1 LAAQQERRLAAVMF
15 TDLVGYTALSQA
27 NEARAISSLEG
38 HRGLLRP
45 LFSKHNGREVKTI
58 GDAFLVEFDSAL
70 EAVECAIDIQ
80 KAVHEEGTGS
90 SRGASV
96 RIGIHVGD
104 VVHRQGDVYG
114 DAVNIASRIYPLAR
128 AGEVCI
134 SRQVYDQVS
143 NKLPYP
149 LTKLEPTELKNVF
162 VRIDVY
168 RVELPWTSRKA
179 ENREG
184 SLPADR
190 IAVLPFVNISPDPND
205 EYFADGLTEELIAN
219 LSLVKGLKVIAR
231 TSVMNYK
238 KKEMNVSEIG
248 RELEVGTIVEGS
260 VRKALNRI
268 RVTVQV
274 IDVSSEEHL
283 WASNYDASL
292 DDVFAV
298 QSDIARKV
306 TESLPGTLRSRRA
319 PEVQRDTND
328 VTAYINFL
336 KGREQMYAIM
346 EAPLRESIESFQR
359 AIDRDPNFARAYV
372 GMAQSYLSLAT
383 RGHVAWEDSMET
395 SRVLLNRALS
405 LNDDLAEAHAMLSY
419 LALMSDELTEVMER
433 EARKAIE
440 LNPNLADG
448 HVTLGLV
455 KALDGDPEKWV
466 SELETAHQLDPLSTR
481 VIELLSGAY
490 LYTGRDANALE
501 LLRKTEHVD
510 PLNTHRFFWL
520 HDVIKGDLDAAH
532 KQVAELERL
541 EPKWEFTLLAKGY
554 LAGLE
559 GDRATAEAMISALEV
574 THKRGYAR
582 SSLAGYIYHALGD
595 MDTFYAYMQAAA
607 EDHTLRAQDI
617 LYSPLF
623 AEARKDPRMRQIVE
637 TTGLKMPQGFWG

>member
-1 LAAQQERRLAAVMF
+1 MAAQQERRLAAVMF
-15 TDLVGYTALSQA
+15 TDMVGYTALSQTD
-27 NEARAISSLEG
+27 EARAISLLES
-38 HRGLLRP
+38 HRNILRP
-45 LFSKHNGREVKTI
+45 LFSKHKGREVKTM
-58 GDAFLVEFDSAL
+58 GDAFLVEFESAL
-70 EAVECAIDIQ
+70 EAVECAIDVQ
-80 KAVHEEGTGS
+80 KALHEEGAGS
-90 SRGASV
+90 LNRASV

-104 VVHRQGDVYG
+104 VVHRLGDVYG
-114 DAVNIASRIYPLAR
+114 DAVNIASRIYPLAK

-143 NKLPYP
+143 NKVPYP
-149 LTKLEPTELKNVF
+149 LTKLKPTELKNVF

-168 RVELPWTSRKA
+168 RVELPWSSKRTDL
-179 ENREG
+179 REG
-184 SLPADR
+184 PLPADR

-238 KKEMNVSEIG
+238 KREMNVSEIG
-248 RELEVGTIVEGS
+248 AELEVGTIVEGS

-319 PEVQRDTND
+319 PEVQRDTDD
-328 VTAYINFL
+328 VTAYISFL

-346 EAPLRESIESFQR
+346 EAPLRESIQSFQQ
-359 AIDRDPNFARAYV
+359 AIDRDANFARAYV
-372 GMAQSYLSLAT
+372 GMAQSYLTLAM
-383 RGHVAWEDSMET
+383 RGHMAWEDSMET
-395 SRVLLNRALS
+395 GRVLLNKALS
-405 LNDDLAEAHAMLSY
+405 LNDNLAEAHAMLSY
-419 LALMSDELTEVMER
+419 LALMSDDLTEVMGR

-455 KALDGDPEKWV
+455 NALDGNRESWV

-490 LYTGRDANALE
+490 LYAGRDADALG

-510 PLNTHRFFWL
+510 PLNAHRFFWL
-520 HDVIKGDLDAAH
+520 HHIIHGDFAAAH
-532 KQVAELERL
+532 GEVAELESR

-559 GDRATAEAMISALEV
+559 GDRVTAEAMISALEV

-607 EDHTLRAQDI
+607 EDHTLRVQDL

-623 AEARKDPRMRQIVE
+623 AQARKDPRMKGIVE
-637 TTGLKMPQGFWG
+637 STGLRMPQGFWD